1 MTYKKSSLYTLVSI
15 FFFFGFVAASNNI
28 LIPTFKSYFGLTQLK
43 AQLVDFAFYVAY
55 FIGSLIYLVYST
67 IYGDFLNKI
76 GYKKG
81 LIYGLGLSSIGA
93 LLFIPACLFTS
104 FYLFLIALFVIAFG
118 FSLQQ
123 IVLNP
128 FLLAMGNPDT
138 GSHRINIA
146 GSFNSFGTMIAP
158 LLLSFALFH
167 KIESPSDLKDLN
179 SLIPVALILFA
190 FFLLA
195 IIVIHFSTLP
205 DIKQGEPL
213 VTDFKISNFPELK
226 LGILAIFI
234 YVGVE
239 VTIGSNLGEL
249 LKQEYNIAEDKI
261 SLWVSLY
268 WGSLMIGRWAGSTE
282 VFFENNSL
290 KKYIKFIAPFLA
302 FGVIYLVNYIK
313 GNTVSDIHI
322 YLYFILIASLV
333 YSFSGYK
340 ASTNLWVASIIGGLS
355 CFIGLIYKSEFSL
368 LLFISGGL
376 YLSIM
381 WPAIFEIATKR
392 LGKYT
397 NIGSSLLIMMIFG
410 GAVIP
415 LVQGFISDK
424 IGIFN
429 SYWIPFFGFCYLA
442 FYGLYAKSKQI

>member
-28 LIPTFKSYFGLTQLK
+28 LIPTFKSYFGLTQLR

-55 FIGSLIYLVYST
+55 FVGSLIYLVYSAKN
-67 IYGDFLNKI
+67 GDFLNKI

-81 LIYGLGLSSIGA
+81 LILGLSMSCVGA
-93 LLFIPACLFTS
+93 LFFVPACIFTSYYMFLVALFI
-104 FYLFLIALFVIAFG
+104 IAFG

-158 LLLSFALFH
+158 LILSYVLFKDIH
-167 KIESPSDLKDLN
+167 HTSELKDLN
-179 SLIPVALILFA
+179 SLIPVALILFG

-195 IIVIHFSTLP
+195 ILVVHFSTLP
-205 DIKQGEPL
+205 AIKQGEPI
-213 VTDFKISNFPELK
+213 VTDFNIKNYPELI
-226 LGILAIFI
+226 LGIIAIFI

-239 VTIGSNLGEL
+239 VTIGSNMGEL
-249 LKQEYNIAEDKI
+249 LKNEYQIPENNI

-282 VFFENNSL
+282 VFFEQSSF
-290 KKYIKFIAPFLA
+290 KKYIKFVAPLIAFA
-302 FGVIYLVNYIK
+302 VIYLVNWVK
-313 GNTVSDIHI
+313 GNQVSEIHV
-322 YLYFILIASLV
+322 YLPFVLLASIV
-333 YSFSGYK
+333 YTFSGYK
-340 ASTNLWVASIIGGLS
+340 ASNNLLISSIIGGLL
-355 CFIGLIYKSEFSL
+355 CLIGLLYKSPYSL
-368 LLFISGGL
+368 ILFISGGL

-397 NIGSSLLIMMIFG
+397 NIGSSLLVMMIFG
-410 GAVIP
+410 GALIP
-415 LVQGFISDK
+415 LFQGYLSDQ
-424 IGIFN
+424 IGIFK
-429 SYWIPFFGFCYLA
+429 SYWVPFFGFCYLA
-442 FYGLYAKSKQI
+442 FYGYYAKSKSI